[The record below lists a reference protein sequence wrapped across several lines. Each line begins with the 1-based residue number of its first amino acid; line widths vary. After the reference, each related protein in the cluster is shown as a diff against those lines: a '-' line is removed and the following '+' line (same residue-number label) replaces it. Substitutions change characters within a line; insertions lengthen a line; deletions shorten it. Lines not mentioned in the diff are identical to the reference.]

1 MAGDILKLN
10 QINTKKK
17 LNKITKI
24 SAKKFFF
31 KKKKKK
37 KGYLVGMLFTL

>member
-10 QINTKKK
+10 QINTQKK
-17 LNKITKI
+17 LNQITKI
-24 SAKKFFF
+24 SAKKIFFL

-37 KGYLVGMLFTL
+37 NEIFSG

>member
-1 MAGDILKLN
+1 MAGYILKLN
-10 QINTKKK
+10 HINTQKK
-17 LNKITKI
+17 LNQITKI
-24 SAKKFFF
+24 SAKKNFF